1 MNDELLRQKEQESK
15 GEHVGPDLGT
25 VEISSDK
32 DWVGSRVFNW
42 LEIKEMKMNEQNH
55 KKLEEMVIWDE
66 NQERMIIWSP
76 GGKYS
81 RRAWETLANVTT
93 RLGQLR
99 WEMRIKPFFFLSNW
113 KQFSNMR
120 TFWRSGGNSWSMWI
134 LKRQEKTN

>member
-66 NQERMIIWSP
+66 IRREWLSGVQVANIQEEPEKPWQMSP
-76 GGKYS
+76 
-81 RRAWETLANVTT
+81 
-93 RLGQLR
+93 LG
-99 WEMRIKPFFFLSNW
+99 
-113 KQFSNMR
+113 
-120 TFWRSGGNSWSMWI
+120 
-134 LKRQEKTN
+134 